1 MPNPCSHCQQMDRL
15 CRVHSS
21 ASRCAECT
29 LHNKACDIQITDTDF
44 SRLSKR
50 RKDLLLKMRAARFAR
65 ERALEAERLAREASS
80 AALAKEERLIKEL
93 DLLDKCADKIVTTAE
108 SRIKEQELDEFLI
121 GLDIPILSPT
131 PDPDFDA
138 FLAIPSTEGASTEAS

>member
-1 MPNPCSHCQQMDRL
+1 MSSSYSSRFLSVMPRIVK
-15 CRVHSS
+15 RSS
-21 ASRCAECT
+21 T
-29 LHNKACDIQITDTDF
+29 
-44 SRLSKR
+44 
-50 RKDLLLKMRAARFAR
+50 
-65 ERALEAERLAREASS
+65 
-80 AALAKEERLIKEL
+80 ALAKEERLIKEL

-138 FLAIPSTEGASTEAS
+138 FLAIPEGASTEAS